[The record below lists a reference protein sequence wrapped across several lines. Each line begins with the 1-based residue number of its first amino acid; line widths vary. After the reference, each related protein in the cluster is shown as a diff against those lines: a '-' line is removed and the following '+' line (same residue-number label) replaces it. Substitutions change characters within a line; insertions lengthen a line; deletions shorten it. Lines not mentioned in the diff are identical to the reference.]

1 MPQYIYVIGHGKKL
15 LKYLITKETPKTYK
29 CNIITKGFYG
39 YVNTFTKT
47 NDGKATASMHD
58 FLGFDLDNAGIKSA
72 VKAHFDGLRKELR
85 QKENNC
91 LSSLINIDTGA

>member
-1 MPQYIYVIGHGKKL
+1 MPQYIYFIGHGNKL

-29 CNIITKGFYG
+29 ADIITKGYYG
-39 YVNTFTKT
+39 YLNTFSKE
-47 NDGKATASMHD
+47 NDGSASASMHA
-58 FLGFDLDNAGIKSA
+58 FLGFDLDDAGIKSA
-72 VKAHFDGLRKELR
+72 VKAHFYGLRKELR